1 MAKLKKAEL
10 TPLQDAVNKLNNLQI
25 QIGGLEG
32 QKHEL
37 LHMMTKAKEDLSV
50 IQKNLEDVYG
60 QVSVDIKTGEIK
72 EDDTKD

>member
-1 MAKLKKAEL
+1 
-10 TPLQDAVNKLNNLQI
+10 
-25 QIGGLEG
+25 
-32 QKHEL
+32 
-37 LHMMTKAKEDLSV
+37 MMTKAKEDLSV

>member
-50 IQKNLEDVYG
+50 IQK
-60 QVSVDIKTGEIK
+60 T
-72 EDDTKD
+72 